1 MEKSTFTV
9 SGETYLLLS
18 PCFNWNPHNLD
29 FILTETCFI
38 TTSYETLDVTP
49 VCPTLSIGFYLVPIT
64 LTSSLSF
71 SDSWCIFGD
80 DAAYLCTQVWVLAGD
95 SSEWLRYNWC
105 VSLTVNEHRS
115 VGQEAPSLPRLWHL
129 VLARPWM
136 NNSLLCAPV
145 SSTVKWESCPK
156 WFFRRL

>member
-105 VSLTVNEHRS
+105 VSLTVPTLSFGGCLIPWLKIRHSVSNCCQSDECSVQFSRS
-115 VGQEAPSLPRLWHL
+115 VVSDSLWPH
-129 VLARPWM
+129 
-136 NNSLLCAPV
+136 
-145 SSTVKWESCPK
+145 ES
-156 WFFRRL
+156 